1 VQRCGSLL
9 LLHDPKS
16 KMSAHRKVKTAL
28 DETRLLIL
36 GAQILLGFHL
46 NGAFQAGFA
55 DLSNVARAF
64 HAAAFF
70 AMAAAVGL
78 LITPSLEHLIVERG
92 RSTAR
97 ILRLTTC
104 FAGLALLPMGL
115 SLGVD
120 LSIVLSYRF
129 GTTVGLTVGMVTSVL
144 AFVLWYGTEFLLRK
158 PNKGEQVMD
167 ERTSI
172 DIRVEHMLTEA
183 RVLLPGAQ
191 ALFGF
196 QMAVLLTQTFDALP
210 SSSKVIH
217 AVALCC
223 IAIAIILLMAPA
235 AFHRITFH
243 GKNTESFH
251 RIGSRFVIASAVPLA
266 AGITA
271 DLYVAVTKALYSAV
285 AGAILAAATAAL
297 LITLW
302 FVRPLIHRNSI
313 DKAGHG

>member
-1 VQRCGSLL
+1 LPEST
-9 LLHDPKS
+9 
-16 KMSAHRKVKTAL
+16 HRKVKTAL

-55 DLSNVARAF
+55 DLNNVARAF
-64 HAAAFF
+64 HAAAFC
-70 AMAAAVGL
+70 AMAVAVGL

-97 ILRLTTC
+97 ILGLTTW

-120 LSIVLSYRF
+120 LSVVISYRF
-129 GTTVGLTVGMVTSVL
+129 GADVGLIAGFVASAL
-144 AFVLWYGTEFLLRK
+144 SLVLWYGTEFLLRK

-196 QMAVLLTQTFDALP
+196 QMAVLLTEAFGALP
-210 SSSKVIH
+210 LSSRVLH
-217 AVALCC
+217 AIALCC

-235 AFHRITFH
+235 AFHRLTFH
-243 GKNTESFH
+243 GENTEPFH

-266 AGITA
+266 IGITT

-285 AGAILAAATAAL
+285 AGAVLATATGAL
-297 LITLW
+297 LVTLW
-302 FVRPLIHRNSI
+302 FIGPLVHRNSI
-313 DKAGHG
+313 DKTGHG

>member
-1 VQRCGSLL
+1 MAAS
-9 LLHDPKS
+9 P
-16 KMSAHRKVKTAL
+16 HRKVKTAL

-46 NGAFQAGFA
+46 NGAFQTGFA
-55 DLSNVARAF
+55 NLSEVARAF
-64 HAAAFF
+64 HVAAFCT
-70 AMAAAVGL
+70 MAIAIGL

-120 LSIVLSYRF
+120 LTIVLSYRF
-129 GTTVGLTVGMVTSVL
+129 GTSVGLTVGTVASVL

-158 PNKGEQVMD
+158 PSKGEQVMD

-196 QMAVLLTQTFDALP
+196 QMAVLLTEAFDALP
-210 SSSKVIH
+210 SSSKVLH
-217 AVALCC
+217 AVALSC

-235 AFHRITFH
+235 AFHRISFH
-243 GKNTESFH
+243 GENTEAFH
-251 RIGSRFVIASAVPLA
+251 RIGSRFIIASAIPLA
-266 AGITA
+266 AGITL
-271 DLYVAVTKALYSAV
+271 DLYVAVAKALYSALT
-285 AGAILAAATAAL
+285 GAVLATVTAAL

-302 FVRPLIHRNSI
+302 FVRPLMHRNSM
-313 DKAGHG
+313 DKSGHG

>member
-1 VQRCGSLL
+1 LSA
-9 LLHDPKS
+9 
-16 KMSAHRKVKTAL
+16 SAHRKVKTAL

-55 DLSNVARAF
+55 DLSDVARQF
-64 HAAAFF
+64 HVAAFC

-92 RSTAR
+92 RSTVR

-104 FAGLALLPMGL
+104 FAGVALLPVGL

-120 LSIVLSYRF
+120 LSIVVSYRF
-129 GTTVGLTVGMVTSVL
+129 GSSLGAMLGVGASVL
-144 AFVLWYGTEFLLRK
+144 ALLLWYGTEFLLRK
-158 PNKGEQVMD
+158 PHKGEQVMD

-196 QMAVLLTQTFDALP
+196 QMAVLLTEAFEALP
-210 SSSKVIH
+210 ATSKYLH

-235 AFHRITFH
+235 AFHRLTFH
-243 GKNTESFH
+243 GENTEAFY
-251 RIGSRFVIASAVPLA
+251 RIGSRFVIVSALPLA
-266 AGITA
+266 VGITA
-271 DLYVAVTKALYSAV
+271 DLYVAATKALYSEA
-285 AGAILAAATAAL
+285 AGAALAIAVAAL

-302 FVRPLIHRNSI
+302 FIRPLMHRNSI
-313 DKAGHG
+313 DRAGHD

>member
-1 VQRCGSLL
+1 LST
-9 LLHDPKS
+9 S
-16 KMSAHRKVKTAL
+16 THRKVKTAL

-55 DLSNVARAF
+55 DLSDVARAF
-64 HAAAFF
+64 HSAAFC
-70 AMAAAVGL
+70 AMAVAVGL

-97 ILRLTTC
+97 IVRLTTC

-129 GTTVGLTVGMVTSVL
+129 GTYVGLTVGIVASVL
-144 AFVLWYGTEFLLRK
+144 ALVLWYGTEFLLRK
-158 PNKGEQVMD
+158 PDKGEQVMG

-172 DIRVEHMLTEA
+172 DIRVEQMLTEA

-196 QMAVLLTQTFDALP
+196 QMAVLLTEAFEALP
-210 SSSKVIH
+210 TTSKFLH

-223 IAIAIILLMAPA
+223 IAFAIILLMAPA

-243 GKNTESFH
+243 GENTEAFH
-251 RIGSRFVIASAVPLA
+251 RIGSRFVIASAIPLA
-266 AGITA
+266 AGITT
-271 DLYVAVTKALYSAV
+271 DLYVAATQALYSAA
-285 AGAILAAATAAL
+285 AGAVLAIATAAL

-302 FVRPLIHRNSI
+302 FIRPLMHRNSI
-313 DKAGHG
+313 DRAGHD

>member
-1 VQRCGSLL
+1 LSE
-9 LLHDPKS
+9 S
-16 KMSAHRKVKTAL
+16 THRKVKTAL
-28 DETRLLIL
+28 DESRLLIL
-36 GAQILLGFHL
+36 GGQILFGFHL

-64 HAAAFF
+64 HAAAFCT
-70 AMAAAVGL
+70 MAAAVGL

-104 FAGLALLPMGL
+104 FVGLALLPMAL
-115 SLGVD
+115 SLGID
-120 LSIVLSYRF
+120 LSVVLSYRF
-129 GTTVGLTVGMVTSVL
+129 GAYVGLAVGIAASAL
-144 AFVLWYGTEFLLRK
+144 SLVLWYGTEFLLRK
-158 PNKGEQVMD
+158 PDKGEQVMD

-196 QMAVLLTQTFDALP
+196 QMAVLLTEAFGALP
-210 SSSKVIH
+210 SSSRVLH
-217 AVALCC
+217 AVSLCC
-223 IAIAIILLMAPA
+223 IALAIMLLMAPA

-243 GKNTESFH
+243 GENTESFH

-266 AGITA
+266 AGITT

-285 AGAILAAATAAL
+285 AGAVLATATGAL
-297 LITLW
+297 LVTLW
-302 FVRPLIHRNSI
+302 FIRPLLHRNSI
-313 DKAGHG
+313 DQAGHG

>member
-1 VQRCGSLL
+1 LSE
-9 LLHDPKS
+9 
-16 KMSAHRKVKTAL
+16 SAPRKVKTAL

-64 HAAAFF
+64 HAAAFC

-97 ILRLTTC
+97 ILRLTTW

-129 GTTVGLTVGMVTSVL
+129 GAYVGLTVGIVASVL
-144 AFVLWYGTEFLLRK
+144 SLVLWYGTEFLLRK
-158 PNKGEQVMD
+158 PAKGGQVMD

-196 QMAVLLTQTFDALP
+196 QMAVLLTEAFEALP
-210 SSSKVIH
+210 SSSKVLH

-243 GKNTESFH
+243 GENTESFH
-251 RIGSRFVIASAVPLA
+251 RIGSRLVIASAIPLA

-271 DLYVAVTKALYSAV
+271 DLYVAVTKALNSAA
-285 AGAILAAATAAL
+285 AGLVFATATAAL
-297 LITLW
+297 LVTLW
-302 FVRPLIHRNSI
+302 FVRPLMKRTSN
-313 DKAGHG
+313 DKADHG

>member
-1 VQRCGSLL
+1 
-9 LLHDPKS
+9 
-16 KMSAHRKVKTAL
+16 MSESTHRKVKTAL

-46 NGAFQAGFA
+46 NGAFQARFA
-55 DLSNVARAF
+55 DLSAVSRAF
-64 HAAAFF
+64 HSAAFF

-92 RSTAR
+92 GSTAR
-97 ILRLTTC
+97 ILGLTTC
-104 FAGLALLPMGL
+104 LAGLALLPMSL

-129 GTTVGLTVGMVTSVL
+129 GTYVGLTVGIVASALSLV
-144 AFVLWYGTEFLLRK
+144 FWYGTEFLLRK
-158 PNKGEQVMD
+158 PDKGEQVMD

-183 RVLLPGAQ
+183 RVLLPGGQ

-196 QMAVLLTQTFDALP
+196 QMAVLLTESFETLP
-210 SSSKVIH
+210 ASSKFLH

-223 IAIAIILLMAPA
+223 IALAIILLMAPA
-235 AFHRITFH
+235 AFHRITFR
-243 GKNTESFH
+243 GENTESFH
-251 RIGSRFVIASAVPLA
+251 RIGSRFVIASAIPLA

-271 DLYVAVTKALYSAV
+271 DLYVAVTKALNSAT
-285 AGAILAAATAAL
+285 AGVVFATATAAL
-297 LITLW
+297 LVTLW
-302 FVRPLIHRNSI
+302 FVRPLMHRNSI
-313 DKAGHG
+313 DKAGHA

>member
-1 VQRCGSLL
+1 LSA
-9 LLHDPKS
+9 
-16 KMSAHRKVKTAL
+16 SAHRKIKTAL

-46 NGAFQAGFA
+46 NGAFQSGFA
-55 DLSNVARAF
+55 DLSNIARDF
-64 HAAAFF
+64 HAAAFC

-78 LITPSLEHLIVERG
+78 LITPSLEHLIVDRG
-92 RSTAR
+92 RSTVR

-115 SLGVD
+115 SLGID

-129 GTTVGLTVGMVTSVL
+129 GAYVGLTVGIAASVISL
-144 AFVLWYGTEFLLRK
+144 VLWYGTEFLLRK

-167 ERTSI
+167 EQTSI
-172 DIRVEHMLTEA
+172 DTRVEHMLTEA

-196 QMAVLLTQTFDALP
+196 QMAVLLTEAFEALP
-210 SSSKVIH
+210 ASSKFLH

-243 GKNTESFH
+243 GENTESFH
-251 RIGSRFVIASAVPLA
+251 RIGARFVIASAVPLA

-271 DLYVAVTKALYSAV
+271 DLYVAVTKALGSAA
-285 AGAILAAATAAL
+285 AGAALATATAAL

-302 FVRPLIHRNSI
+302 FIRPLMGRDSI
-313 DKAGHG
+313 GRAGHG

>member
-1 VQRCGSLL
+1 LTQ
-9 LLHDPKS
+9 
-16 KMSAHRKVKTAL
+16 RKVKTAL

-36 GAQILLGFHL
+36 GAQILFGFHL
-46 NGAFQAGFA
+46 NAAFQAGFA
-55 DLSNVARAF
+55 DLNNVARAF
-64 HAAAFF
+64 HAAAFC

-97 ILRLTTC
+97 ILSVTTC

-129 GTTVGLTVGMVTSVL
+129 GADVGLTVGIL
-144 AFVLWYGTEFLLRK
+144 ASTLALIFWYGAEFLLHK
-158 PNKGEQVMD
+158 PVKGEQVMD
-167 ERTSI
+167 EHTSI
-172 DIRVEHMLTEA
+172 DTRVEHMLTEA

-196 QMAVLLTQTFDALP
+196 QMAVLLTEGFETLP
-210 SSSKVIH
+210 ASSKILH

-235 AFHRITFH
+235 AFHRITFN
-243 GKNTESFH
+243 GENTVSFH
-251 RIGSRFVIASAVPLA
+251 RIGSRLVIASAVPLA
-266 AGITA
+266 VGITV
-271 DLYVAVTKALYSAV
+271 DLYVAVAKALSSV
-285 AGAILAAATAAL
+285 TAGAVLATCTASL
-297 LITLW
+297 LASLW
-302 FVRPLIHRNSI
+302 FIRPLIHRNSI
-313 DKAGHG
+313 DQAGHD